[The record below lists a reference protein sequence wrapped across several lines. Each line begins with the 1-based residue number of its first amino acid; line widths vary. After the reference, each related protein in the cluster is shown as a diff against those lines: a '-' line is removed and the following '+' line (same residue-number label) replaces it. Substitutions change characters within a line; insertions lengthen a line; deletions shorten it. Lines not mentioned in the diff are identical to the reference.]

1 MLKYLAVKKIV
12 IAVGVVPLTAAAAIG
27 FKSFSDSV
35 RCAGVYCNE
44 PAAQISSSD
53 SLTR

>member
-1 MLKYLAVKKIV
+1 MLKYLAVKQIV
-12 IAVGVVPLTAAAAIG
+12 IAIGVVLLTAAAAIG

-35 RCAGVYCNE
+35 RCTGACCNE
-44 PAAQISSSD
+44 PAVKIGSLD

>member
-1 MLKYLAVKKIV
+1 MLKYLAVKQLV
-12 IAVGVVPLTAAAAIG
+12 IAIGVVLLTAAAAIG

-35 RCAGVYCNE
+35 RCTGACCNE
-44 PAAQISSSD
+44 PAAKIGSRD